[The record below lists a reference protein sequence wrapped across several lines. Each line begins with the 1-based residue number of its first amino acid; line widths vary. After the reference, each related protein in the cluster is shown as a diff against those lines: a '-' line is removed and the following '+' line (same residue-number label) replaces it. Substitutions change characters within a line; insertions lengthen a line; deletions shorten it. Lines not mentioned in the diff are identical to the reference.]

1 MMNLHENPEQLYKRL
16 ADEEHEVE
24 DILQQSA
31 KAKAVQ
37 QKLLAESA
45 NGLRMLSQVLD

>member
-1 MMNLHENPEQLYKRL
+1 MHEDPEQLYKKL
-16 ADEEHEVE
+16 ADEEREVE
-24 DILQQSA
+24 DILQQSG

-45 NGLRMLSQVLD
+45 NGLRVLSQVLE